1 MKKIRNILLI
11 FLLTFI
17 FFSFSSYSKCQ
28 TIEGE
33 EILEAEEKNKP
44 SQAYKK
50 EENDGIALMSTGDTV
65 YTEGNYKYKIQ
76 KDYFIAT
83 TDVNNKIISQ
93 ETTDIAIITEYT
105 GTESTVT
112 IPKTLGGKRVYQI
125 EEGAFYK
132 NTSIKK
138 LIIPDKTVGYI
149 GIGAFADCTN
159 LAEVSFGN
167 CVNNISYYAFQNTAL
182 TSIRLPSSVEQVLN
196 TAFFHC
202 EKLINVT
209 IDSNNVHYK
218 AIENVIYKINGDG
231 TLNLIL
237 YPYAKKAQVFTIPT
251 NVKVIY
257 NESIINNYV
266 EAINIPASTEEI
278 DISLYAFTTP
288 NLKTINVNSANPNYT
303 VIDGV
308 LFSKDKKKMCFY
320 PSGRTATTY
329 IVPNGTTTIDE
340 NAFYNSSNLQ
350 HINIANTVNR
360 IELRG
365 FSYAR
370 GLQEITIPSNVTYF
384 GAQLFM
390 ECPNLKKVTVSAN
403 SDVLSYRTFDECP
416 ILEEVII
423 NGNIKTLIEGSFYKC
438 PKLTK
443 ITLPNSLER
452 INSRAVFDCESL
464 KQITIPANVVLIEKP
479 AFYNH
484 LEPGNDYWADT
495 KFDISKTKLKLQS
508 DGNYMAIYDYQVK
521 GTRYYD
527 KAYAVL
533 NLVNQE
539 RKKRGYSELT
549 MDKDLL
555 ENAMQRA
562 EEIVTYFEHERP
574 NGLNCTTAITQ
585 KYWYAA
591 ENIALGQNTAASVM
605 NAWMNSQGHRQNI
618 LERNY
623 SKSIGIGC
631 YLADDGTYYWTQIFT
646 GGTPRTVTM
655 PQNKQTTPTIKILMN
670 RVPFRDVKS
679 TDWSFNAIRDS
690 VSNKMILGYNSTK
703 FAPNEK
709 MTRGMIV
716 TILHRMEGLPY
727 VSDASKFSDVQNSKD
742 YYYMA
747 VKWATKNKIVSGYSN
762 GKFGANDPV
771 TREQL
776 AVILNQYCKYKGKYK
791 SITANL
797 ASFKDS
803 NKISSYAKWG
813 MNWAVGNKIMNGSN
827 GVLNPQGTA
836 TRAEA
841 AAMLSNYCKT
851 IK

>member
-1 MKKIRNILLI
+1 MKKIRNIILI
-11 FLLTFI
+11 FLITFT
-17 FFSFSSYSKCQ
+17 FFSFNSYSKCQ

-33 EILEAEEKNKP
+33 ETLETEEKNEQSKP
-44 SQAYKK
+44 YHK
-50 EENDGIALMSTGDTV
+50 EENYGIALMSAEDTV

-76 KDYFIAT
+76 KDYFIAS
-83 TDVNNKIISQ
+83 TDVNNQIISQ
-93 ETTDIAIITEYT
+93 ETVDIAIITKYT
-105 GTESTVT
+105 GTEATVT

-125 EEGAFYK
+125 EEGAFFN

-138 LIIPDKTVGYI
+138 LIIPDKTVGFI
-149 GIGAFADCTN
+149 GTGAFADCTN
-159 LAEVSFGN
+159 LAEISFGN
-167 CVNNISYYAFQNTAL
+167 GVNNISYYAFQNTAL
-182 TSIRLPSSVEQVLN
+182 TSVKLPSSVENIVN

-202 EKLINVT
+202 EKLTNIT
-209 IDSNNVHYK
+209 IDTNNVHYK
-218 AIENVIYKINGDG
+218 TINDVIYKINTDS
-231 TLNLIL
+231 TLNLII
-237 YPYAKKAQVFTIPT
+237 YPYAKKDKTFTIPT

-266 EAINIPASTEEI
+266 EAINIPASTKEI
-278 DISLYAFTTP
+278 NISSYAFTTP

-303 VIDGV
+303 VIEGV
-308 LFSKDKKKMCFY
+308 LFSKDKKKICFY
-320 PSGRTATTY
+320 PSGRKATTY
-329 IVPNGTTTIDE
+329 TIPNGTTTIDE

-365 FSYAR
+365 FAYAR

-384 GAQLFM
+384 GADLFM
-390 ECPNLKKVTVSAN
+390 ECPNLKKATISAN
-403 SDVLSYRTFDECP
+403 TDLLSYITFDECP
-416 ILEEVII
+416 NLEEVIV
-423 NGNIKTLIEGSFYKC
+423 NGNIKTIIKGAFYKC

-443 ITLPNSLER
+443 ITLPASLER
-452 INSRAVFDCESL
+452 INFGAVWDCGAL
-464 KQITIPANVVLIEKP
+464 KQITIPANVVLIEKA
-479 AFYNH
+479 AFYDH
-484 LEPGNDYWADT
+484 LKPENNYWADT
-495 KFDISKTKLKLQS
+495 EFNISKTKLKLQS

-574 NGLNCTTAITQ
+574 NGLDCTTAITQ

-591 ENIALGQNTAASVM
+591 ENIALGQTTSASVM
-605 NAWMNSQGHRQNI
+605 NSWMNSEGHRTNI

-631 YLADDGTYYWTQIFT
+631 YLADDGRYYWTQIFT
-646 GGTPRTVTM
+646 SGTPETVKK
-655 PQNKQTTPTIKILMN
+655 PQNKKTTPTIKILMN

-709 MTRGMIV
+709 ITRGMIV
-716 TILHRMEGLPY
+716 TILHRMEGQPY
-727 VSDASKFSDVQNSKD
+727 VSGTSKFSDVQNTSD
-742 YYYMA
+742 FYYVA
-747 VKWATKNKIVSGYSN
+747 TKWAAKNNIVSGYSN
-762 GKFGANDPV
+762 GKFGPNDPV

-776 AVILNQYCKYKGKYK
+776 AVILNQYCRHKGKYK
-791 SITANL
+791 ATTANL
-797 ASFKDS
+797 AIFKDI
-803 NKISSYAKWG
+803 NKISSYAKCG
-813 MNWAVGNKIMNGSN
+813 MNWAVGNKIINGSKGN
-827 GVLNPQGTA
+827 LNPQGTA

-841 AAMLSNYCKT
+841 AAMLSNYCKS